1 MQWSNNEKKKYGSK
15 YKLVPLKCFLFN
27 SIIASLR
34 DIMNRPGMLQ
44 LCNQWRQ
51 HTIDNELSDI
61 VDGKLW
67 RNFQFQDGRPFL
79 ASRNNIALS
88 LNIDWFNPYVHTQY
102 SIGAIYLTI
111 LNLPKSERYKIEN
124 TIIAGLIPGPGE
136 PKRIHE
142 FLKPVVD
149 QLEKLWTGVPILDN
163 PGHSNIVRAALLCFV
178 SDLPATRKVCGFP
191 YFNATLGCSKCLKVF
206 PCEKFGDPPDYSGYD
221 RQNWK
226 PRNKED
232 HKTAVSKVKSSKT
245 ITELTKNQ
253 KELGVHYSEL
263 TRLDYFDITRCH
275 VIDPMHNIY
284 LGTAKHMMKVWRQ
297 LKIEGPSGK
306 RGHVSFEILIL
317 LKTEL
322 LVLAM

>member
-1 MQWSNNEKKKYGSK
+1 MKQIKYGSN

-88 LNIDWFNPYVHTQY
+88 LNVDWFNPYVHTQY

-111 LNLPKSERYKIEN
+111 FNLPRSERYKIEN

-149 QLEKLWTGVPILDN
+149 QL
-163 PGHSNIVRAALLCFV
+163 
-178 SDLPATRKVCGFP
+178 
-191 YFNATLGCSKCLKVF
+191 
-206 PCEKFGDPPDYSGYD
+206 
-221 RQNWK
+221 
-226 PRNKED
+226 
-232 HKTAVSKVKSSKT
+232 
-245 ITELTKNQ
+245 
-253 KELGVHYSEL
+253 
-263 TRLDYFDITRCH
+263 
-275 VIDPMHNIY
+275 
-284 LGTAKHMMKVWRQ
+284 
-297 LKIEGPSGK
+297 
-306 RGHVSFEILIL
+306 
-317 LKTEL
+317 
-322 LVLAM
+322 